1 MRPASLLLAL
11 SLLACEGDPA
21 PTPPPDDR
29 AGDDGSGGTGSGT
42 GSGDGAG
49 EAPGD
54 EAPGAPVPTAT
65 VPAGATLERID
76 DVGDC
81 AGLVPER
88 VPEPV
93 VVRRDAAGASCAG
106 GISDGSGAVALAAVR
121 EGGVATWQA
130 YGADGTPR
138 AAFEAEPTIVP
149 DASGWHA
156 IVVTP
161 GAADVEP
168 RAEHVL
174 FGSDGRAGAR
184 ATVTPDPAQA
194 SYFRWRLSPDPRG
207 GALVVVR
214 STNRFGNHWSAVTA
228 HRFDA
233 AGRARWPGGV
243 AVSTDDSALEPM
255 FLGGGVSTGG
265 DALVLAQD
273 SAFLDASWLDGD
285 GHGVAASDR
294 GERSDDVVGPGVDHA
309 IDVLSLLDGA
319 LAVRSDGAFRRTYGA
334 RAIASAP
341 LPTWLAERA
350 SWSFRFTRGNAGYA
364 VLPPAGRPSADC
376 TQRIDLV
383 SPSGRLC
390 GRVALREEGGAC
402 TTGIVDQGWDGT
414 VVQQSARDACTYRWW
429 PGLLGR

>member
-29 AGDDGSGGTGSGT
+29 AADGGSGGGGEGGAGT
-42 GSGDGAG
+42 GEGA
-49 EAPGD
+49 GD
-54 EAPGAPVPTAT
+54 EAPSAAAAAPVP
-65 VPAGATLERID
+65 VGVTLERIAD
-76 DVGDC
+76 AGDC

-88 VPEPV
+88 IPEPV
-93 VVRRDAAGASCAG
+93 VVRRDPAGARCAG
-106 GISDGSGAVALAAVR
+106 GMSDGSGAVVVAALR

-130 YGADGTPR
+130 YGADGAR
-138 AAFEAEPTIVP
+138 RGAFDAEPALVP

-156 IVVTP
+156 IVVTAGP
-161 GAADVEP
+161 AGVEP

-174 FGSDGRAGAR
+174 FGSDGGAGVR
-184 ATVTPDPAQA
+184 ATVTPDPALSA
-194 SYFRWRLSPDPRG
+194 YFHWRLSPDPRG

-214 STNRFGNHWSAVTA
+214 STNLYGNHWSAVSA

-233 AGRARWPGGV
+233 GGRPRWPGGV

-255 FLGGGVSTGG
+255 FLGGGISTTG
-265 DALVLAQD
+265 DALVVAQD

-294 GERSDDVVGPGVDHA
+294 GERSDDVVGPGLEHA
-309 IDVLSLLDGA
+309 LDVVPLLDGA
-319 LAVRSDGAFRRTYGA
+319 LAVRSDGAFRRTYGP
-334 RAIASAP
+334 RATASAP
-341 LPTWLAERA
+341 LPAWLAERA
-350 SWSFRFTRGNAGYA
+350 SWTFRFTRGNAGYA
-364 VLPPAGRPSADC
+364 ALPPAGQPSPDC
-376 TQRIDLV
+376 TQRIDLL
-383 SPSGRLC
+383 SRSGRLC

-402 TTGIVDQGWDGT
+402 STAIVDQGWDGT